1 MTIKVGVIHK
11 LEGSIYLTQEE
22 LTDDILRD
30 ENFYYFDNE
39 LPARTL
45 VELQDDLCGFK
56 SAYDALADGGYPI
69 SETIE
74 LSNLIAEIENAISNL
89 NKQKENKL

>member
-30 ENFYYFDNE
+30 ENFYYLDNPIPE
-39 LPARTL
+39 VDTTPSMLFTYC
-45 VELQDDLCGFK
+45 EECGWPNEEFNQ
-56 SAYDALADGGYPI
+56 
-69 SETIE
+69 TIKD
-74 LSNLIAEIENAISNL
+74 I
-89 NKQKENKL
+89 K